1 MNSERSPSVSDAR
14 GQVKDFGRLSDLH
27 PDGFSHV
34 PRALLRHPEA
44 QAVHIGV
51 FAAVAETARGLP
63 QPTGGHRWLATGV
76 SRARLHELTGIRK
89 ADTLRAKI
97 RELEAW
103 GFLLEVRRPNAPS
116 DFEILT
122 TASVGGPANGDVTPH
137 SPAIGLPV
145 ERVVQAA
152 PKAHQGGTKD
162 DGAPDNGALHDAP
175 PTHDARTFETGV
187 PAEGAVRRSN
197 AHSAD
202 FAPPVEQAP
211 ALPEHRTSAP
221 PVDRTLPSYT
231 EKRLEKT
238 CRCAEPHPPFIT
250 HPQYMVL
257 KKTNK
262 RRFVD
267 AAIEEV
273 AFRLGN
279 PSIASEI
286 RQPYTMVR
294 NIAECYSDRCRT
306 THGDLHGERALMY
319 HRGRRAD
326 VEQLLRSKGGPEPD
340 PASLGPLQS
349 ILDEIFAESAAVLSE
364 GDGDLEGRRAH
375 FISALQRMQQEE
387 RSR

>member
-51 FAAVAETARGLP
+51 FAAIAETARGLP
-63 QPTGGHRWLATGV
+63 RPSGGHRWLATGV

-116 DFEILT
+116 DFEILP
-122 TASVGGPANGDVTPH
+122 TAIALDTSRLDAAAHDP
-137 SPAIGLPV
+137 SPGLPV
-145 ERVVQAA
+145 EGTVRVA
-152 PKAHQGGTKD
+152 PSPHHERTTAPGQPD
-162 DGAPDNGALHDAP
+162 DGALRDAP
-175 PTHDARTFETGV
+175 RSQDARTMHYGV
-187 PAEGAVRRSN
+187 PVEGVLQDDDI
-197 AHSAD
+197 AD
-202 FAPPVEQAP
+202 AASPPPIQRAP
-211 ALPEHRTSAP
+211 ALPEHRTTAP
-221 PVDRTLPSYT
+221 PSDRVLPSYT
-231 EKRLEKT
+231 EERLEQT

-250 HPQYMVL
+250 HRQYMVL
-257 KKTNK
+257 KKTNR

-306 THGDLHGERALMY
+306 NHGDLHGERALMY

-364 GDGDLEGRRAH
+364 EDGDLEDRRAH